1 MSDVLELREKLVT
14 CLKIF
19 DHGGLLGMY
28 GHVSVRLPET
38 EGEGG
43 GGEFLINPG
52 AGSDKSALRPED
64 LLRVDYRGEKLEGE
78 GGLPMEVVM
87 HTAVHRRYEDAVAI
101 AHLHPPWATLFAIA
115 RTPIRPVVLHGALFG
130 DGIPVYD
137 KAEFIITEE
146 EGEDMA
152 EFRGDHRV
160 ILLRCHG
167 TIGVGGSLEEVVF
180 TSFTL
185 EENAEMQYRA
195 ASLGE
200 LDPMRPH
207 EVEKI
212 RSSLGQE
219 IRWKKFWDYHAGL
232 LESGDFA

>member
-1 MSDVLELREKLVT
+1 
-14 CLKIF
+14 
-19 DHGGLLGMY
+19 
-28 GHVSVRLPET
+28 
-38 EGEGG
+38 
-43 GGEFLINPG
+43 
-52 AGSDKSALRPED
+52 
-64 LLRVDYRGEKLEGE
+64 
-78 GGLPMEVVM
+78 MEVVM
-87 HTAVHRRYEDAVAI
+87 HTAVHRRHEDAVAI
-101 AHLHPPWATLFAIA
+101 AHLHPPWGKLFAIA
-115 RTPIRPVVLHGALFG
+115 RTPVRPVVLHGTLFG

-160 ILLRCHG
+160 FLLRCHG
-167 TIGVGGSLEEVVF
+167 TIVVGGSLEEVVF

-200 LDPMRPH
+200 LDPMRPD

-212 RSSLGQE
+212 RSSSGQE
-219 IRWKKFWDYHAGL
+219 IRWRKFWDYHAGL
-232 LESGDFA
+232 LESGDSA

>member
-1 MSDVLELREKLVT
+1 MSDALDLREKLVT

-43 GGEFLINPG
+43 GGGEFLINPG

-64 LLRVDYRGEKLEGE
+64 LLRVDHRGEKLEGE

-101 AHLHPPWATLFAIA
+101 A

-137 KAEFIITEE
+137 
-146 EGEDMA
+146 
-152 EFRGDHRV
+152 
-160 ILLRCHG
+160 
-167 TIGVGGSLEEVVF
+167 
-180 TSFTL
+180 
-185 EENAEMQYRA
+185 
-195 ASLGE
+195 
-200 LDPMRPH
+200 
-207 EVEKI
+207 
-212 RSSLGQE
+212 
-219 IRWKKFWDYHAGL
+219 
-232 LESGDFA
+232 